1 MAHLVF
7 EIVNLDRKEHRNAV
21 VALLNE
27 YMMDDMGAQKPFE
40 SSMHD
45 KVLNDLKQHPSYTG
59 FLLKSDTSY
68 VALAN
73 CFVNYSTFQ
82 AKHLINIHDYI
93 VSSNQRGNGF
103 GKELLNQIIE
113 YAKECDYC
121 RLSLEVRDDNVKA
134 KALYQKLGFKPDE
147 PNMLFWEKDL

>member
-7 EIVNLDRKEHRNAV
+7 EIVNLERQEHRNAV
-21 VALLNE
+21 VKLINE
-27 YMMDDMGAQKPFE
+27 YMMDEMGSQKPFDPA
-40 SSMHD
+40 MHE
-45 KVLNDLKQHPSYTG
+45 KVLNDLKYHHSYKG
-59 FLLKSDTSY
+59 FLLKSESTY

-93 VSSNQRGNGF
+93 VSSNERGNGF
-103 GKELLNQIIE
+103 GKELLNRIIE
-113 YAKECDYC
+113 YAEEHDYC
-121 RLSLEVRDDNVKA
+121 RLSLEVREDNVKA